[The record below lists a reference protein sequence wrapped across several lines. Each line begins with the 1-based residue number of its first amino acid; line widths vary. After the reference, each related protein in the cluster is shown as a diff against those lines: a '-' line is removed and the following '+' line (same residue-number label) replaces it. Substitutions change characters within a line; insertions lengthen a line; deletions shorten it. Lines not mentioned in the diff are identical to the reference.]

1 MKRAQLQAM
10 ETIIVAIVLI
20 LLVLLGLFIY
30 VVGSEDVAEQNQR
43 QGASEEILTLGTRLS
58 NMMELSCSQRGR
70 ENSVC
75 VDLVKAE
82 LLGAWLTD
90 PQNPNY
96 DDTIRLQYA
105 DVFGSRNI
113 TLRQKYPAPTSN
125 QEIVLFDGLTNEN
138 YLTQFIPVVIY
149 DPQEE
154 TYVLGE
160 LEVIG

>member
-90 PQNPNY
+90 QKTPTTMILFASNTQTYLVVEILRFDKN
-96 DDTIRLQYA
+96 
-105 DVFGSRNI
+105 
-113 TLRQKYPAPTSN
+113 TLHPRPIKK
-125 QEIVLFDGLTNEN
+125 LFFLT
-138 YLTQFIPVVIY
+138 
-149 DPQEE
+149 
-154 TYVLGE
+154 G
-160 LEVIG
+160 